1 MSLPPPEVDV
11 AIVGC
16 GPVGAAAANFL
27 GMYGV
32 RCAVLERDTAAHGQP
47 RAFSCDDEALRIYQ
61 QIGLVDRLRE
71 DMITPQRVDYVGVG
85 HRTFAEIEFT
95 GVDFGSGY
103 APLHFF
109 HQPTLEGVLRDGIR
123 RFPNVSVHLGC
134 ELRAL
139 TRADDHAT
147 LEVAAGDAR
156 ASVRARFVLG
166 CDGAH
171 SLVRRLV
178 GVEMHG
184 ARYEEPWLAVA
195 GFAPEAALRLP
206 NTRFV
211 CDPDRPAFVGLGP
224 HGEVRIEL
232 MVMPGEDPAALEA
245 PARLRELV
253 APFVDPDRYQVTR
266 AAVYRFGKHVAERW
280 QVGPVLLLGDA
291 AHQMPPF
298 MGQGLVSGL
307 RDVANVAWKLALV
320 ARGAAGP
327 EILAS
332 YELERRQHTQAMI
345 DVSVRMGYVFL
356 SRSRWSASMRDA
368 VLRALQR
375 VPRVRRFVRE
385 FEFKP
390 PPRHTGGLYAH
401 SARAWGT
408 YFPQAAE
415 PRLGRSDEALGPDF
429 AVLTRG
435 ADPRAALDPAL
446 LGRLGARVVR
456 VAREAS
462 PEVDLV
468 DASGAFHRW
477 LDRHDADVAVVRP
490 DRFVF
495 GAGRAAELPA
505 LARALAHA
513 FA

>member
-1 MSLPPPEVDV
+1 M
-11 AIVGC
+11 
-16 GPVGAAAANFL
+16 
-27 GMYGV
+27 
-32 RCAVLERDTAAHGQP
+32 
-47 RAFSCDDEALRIYQ
+47 
-61 QIGLVDRLRE
+61 
-71 DMITPQRVDYVGVG
+71 
-85 HRTFAEIEFT
+85 
-95 GVDFGSGY
+95 
-103 APLHFF
+103 
-109 HQPTLEGVLRDGIR
+109 
-123 RFPNVSVHLGC
+123 
-134 ELRAL
+134 
-139 TRADDHAT
+139 
-147 LEVAAGDAR
+147 
-156 ASVRARFVLG
+156 
-166 CDGAH
+166 
-171 SLVRRLV
+171 
-178 GVEMHG
+178 
-184 ARYEEPWLAVA
+184 
-195 GFAPEAALRLP
+195 
-206 NTRFV
+206 
-211 CDPDRPAFVGLGP
+211 
-224 HGEVRIEL
+224 
-232 MVMPGEDPAALEA
+232 
-245 PARLRELV
+245 
-253 APFVDPDRYQVTR
+253 
-266 AAVYRFGKHVAERW
+266 
-280 QVGPVLLLGDA
+280 
-291 AHQMPPF
+291 
-298 MGQGLVSGL
+298 SGL

-320 ARGAAGP
+320 ARGAAGS

-368 VLRALQR
+368 LLRALQR